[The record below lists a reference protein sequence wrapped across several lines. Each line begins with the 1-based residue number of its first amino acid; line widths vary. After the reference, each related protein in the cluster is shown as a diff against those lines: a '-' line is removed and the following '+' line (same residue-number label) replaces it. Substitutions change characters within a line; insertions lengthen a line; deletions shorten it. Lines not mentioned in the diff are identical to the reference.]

1 MSEQHI
7 RNKIPPELINRLEN
21 AMESIGFG
29 EARITW
35 QQNGVFM
42 GLEILE
48 KLRFDSPE
56 KDLSSSY
63 KRG

>member
-1 MSEQHI
+1 MNEQHI

-48 KLRFDSPE
+48 KLRFDNPE

>member
-1 MSEQHI
+1 MAQHI

-48 KLRFDSPE
+48 KLRFDNPE